1 METGSRWWGWVVVFT
16 VFFAPIIIITTV
28 FLQGATVKDVDITEE
43 AVTGFL
49 QTDSRWIVGRDGR
62 RVKLAC
68 VNWVSHLEVVVAE
81 GLSKRPVDSISK
93 EIKSMG
99 FNCVRLTWPTLLA
112 TNDSLA
118 SLSVRSSFQ
127 KLGLLESVAGVQTN
141 NPSIIDLSLIQA
153 FQTVV
158 KSLGDNGVMVILDN
172 HLTRPG
178 WCCGNSDGNGFF
190 NDNFFNPDQWILG
203 LTKMATLFKG
213 VTTVVGMSLRNELR
227 GSKQNAN
234 DWYKYMVRGAEAV
247 HAANSDVLVILSG
260 LNFDTDLSFIRDRPV
275 SLTFKGKLVFE
286 MHRYGFTDG
295 QAWVD
300 GNPNEVCG
308 KVTDTIKKTCA
319 YLLDQGLPLFVSEFG
334 GDLRGTNVNDNR
346 YLTCILALLAEL
358 DLDWAYWSLV
368 GSYYFREGVV
378 GMEEF
383 YGVLSWDWSQV
394 RSISFLNRITALQL
408 PFRGP
413 GITEGDSQKLMF
425 HPLTGLCII
434 STSQQKTLTLG
445 PCASSDDWEYT
456 SQKTL
461 LVNNTNLC
469 IHAEAQRKPAT
480 LSRACSDSNS
490 IWEVISD
497 SNMHFSSKLSD
508 GSNVCLDVDDNN
520 IIVTNTCKCL
530 SKDNKCE
537 PGSQWFKLIDSGR
550 RSISTTSVM
559 SNILDSSNLLW
570 EPLSVM

>member
-1 METGSRWWGWVVVFT
+1 MEMGSRWWWVVVFT
-16 VFFAPIIIITTV
+16 VFFLPVIIITTLL
-28 FLQGATVKDVDITEE
+28 FPGATVKDFDTTE

-118 SLSVRSSFQ
+118 SLSVRASFQ
-127 KLGLLESVAGVQTN
+127 KLGLLEAVAGVQSN

-153 FQTVV
+153 FQAMV
-158 KSLGDNGVMVILDN
+158 KSVGDNGVMVILDN
-172 HLTRPG
+172 HLTQPG
-178 WCCGNSDGNGFF
+178 WCCGNTDGNGFF

-213 VTTVVGMSLRNELR
+213 VTTVVGISLRNELR
-227 GSKQNAN
+227 GSRQNAN

-247 HAANSDVLVILSG
+247 HAANSDLLVILSG

-286 MHRYGFTDG
+286 VHRYGFTDG

-308 KVTDTIKKTCA
+308 RITNNIRKTSA
-319 YLLDQGLPLFVSEFG
+319 YLLDQGWPLFVSEFG

-346 YLTCILALLAEL
+346 YLTCFLALLAEL
-358 DLDWAYWSLV
+358 DLDWAYWTLV

-383 YGVLSWDWSQV
+383 YGVLTWNWTQV

-413 GITEGDSQKLMF
+413 GIIEGNSHKLMF

-434 STSQQKTLTLG
+434 RKSELNTLTLG
-445 PCASSDDWEYT
+445 PCSSSDGWKYT

-469 IHAEAQRKPAT
+469 IRAETQRKPAT
-480 LSRACSDSNS
+480 LSSACSDSNS

-497 SNMHFSSKLSD
+497 SNMHLSSKLSD
-508 GSNVCLDVDDNN
+508 GSNVCLDIDDNN
-520 IIVTNTCKCL
+520 IIVTNTSKCL

-550 RSISTTSVM
+550 RSISTTSAM
-559 SNILDSSNLLW
+559 SILESSKLLW
-570 EPLSVM
+570 EL